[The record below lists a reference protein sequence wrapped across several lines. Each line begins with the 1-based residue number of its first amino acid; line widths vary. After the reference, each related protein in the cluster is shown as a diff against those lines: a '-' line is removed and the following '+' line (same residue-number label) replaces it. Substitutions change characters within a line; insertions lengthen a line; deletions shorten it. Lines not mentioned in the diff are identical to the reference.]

1 MPDII
6 SLKQATATP
15 KLTKAQMALLQ
26 MMALPHITHLM
37 EGFRGAFIGGSFGW
51 EKGATNATAR
61 KLMQTAYLTRHRGTN
76 AHYYT
81 ISQRGLEEI
90 AAHAKES

>member
-1 MPDII
+1 MQPTL
-6 SLKQATATP
+6 SNEQSTATP

-37 EGFRGAFIGGSFGW
+37 EGFRGAFIGGIRGW

-61 KLMQTAYLTRHRGTN
+61 KLMHTAYLTRHRGTN

-81 ISQRGLEEI
+81 ISQLGIEVL
-90 AAHAKES
+90 AAHQSES